1 MISGLLSVADA
12 SAYLSIK
19 KSTLYSKLSDIPHYK
34 IGRLIRFKK
43 EEIDSWLEGTKVI
56 PVNPEWEA
64 KKILRRPREGRNE
77 KIEKI
82 VRKNIDQVKAQEYNF
97 CQGRPGKVKDLGK
110 GESDV

>member
-43 EEIDSWLEGTKVI
+43 EEIDSWLEGTKVV
-56 PVNPEWEA
+56 PVDPEREA
-64 KKILRRPREGRNE
+64 KKILRRPREKPDENIQRV
-77 KIEKI
+77 I
-82 VRKNIDQVKAQEYNF
+82 RKSIDRVKAEEYNLSNGKPDRIN
-97 CQGRPGKVKDLGK
+97 QGPRK
-110 GESDV
+110 GGS